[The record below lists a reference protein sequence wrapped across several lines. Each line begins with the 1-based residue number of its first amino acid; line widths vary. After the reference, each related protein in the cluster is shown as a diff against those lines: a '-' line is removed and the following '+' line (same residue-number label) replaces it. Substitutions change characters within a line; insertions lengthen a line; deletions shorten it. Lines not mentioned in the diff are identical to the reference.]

1 MSWTFDEKNKF
12 KMKKL
17 KILYFL
23 QGLEFGGLEKM
34 VCDLA
39 KEVKKRGLD
48 VKVCLFDKKG
58 VFANELETNGI
69 SITLIKRNQGIDFY
83 YPFKLAS
90 FIKSQNI
97 DVVHAHNSTAWFYS
111 VFAAML
117 TKRPLVYTEHDRSFP
132 SPFKIRMLHF
142 LFSKRSKVVAVSN
155 AIKEELRRFEWI
167 KDVQVV
173 FNGIDENHFSPISK
187 EEKIKHRKDMGFFK
201 EDVLLINVGRM
212 DRLKNQ
218 SVLLKTLKRLP
229 FQTKLLLV
237 GDGENYQKLKDEAK
251 VLRLEN
257 RVFFLGK
264 RKDVNKLLRIADIF
278 VFPSL
283 SEGLPLA
290 VIEAMAS
297 GLPIVASDVGG
308 IPELVK
314 EKVNG
319 FLIKPMSL
327 GSIERAIYNLIH
339 NSSLREKMGENSE
352 KIFKESFTLSAMC
365 KAYIEIYQ
373 KVFR

>member
-1 MSWTFDEKNKF
+1 
-12 KMKKL
+12 MKKL
-17 KILYFL
+17 RILYFL

-39 KEVKKRGLD
+39 KGVKKRGLD
-48 VKVCLFDKKG
+48 VRVCLFDEKG
-58 VFANELETNGI
+58 IFASELEDDGI
-69 SITLIKRNQGIDFY
+69 FVTLIKRNQGIDFF

-97 DVVHAHNSTAWFYS
+97 DVIHAHNSTAWFYS
-111 VFAAML
+111 VFAGII
-117 TKRPLVYTEHDRSFP
+117 TQRPLVYTEHDRSFP
-132 SPFKIRMLHF
+132 SSFKIRTLHF

-155 AIKEELRRFEWI
+155 AIKKELKRFEWVR
-167 KDVQVV
+167 DVQVI
-173 FNGIDENHFSPISK
+173 FNGIDEKHFSPLSK
-187 EEKIKHRKDMGFFK
+187 EEKMKHRENMGFSRD
-201 EDVLLINVGRM
+201 DVLLINVGRM

-218 SVLLKTLKRLP
+218 SVLLRVLKKLP
-229 FQTKLLLV
+229 VQTKLLLV
-237 GDGENYQKLKDEAK
+237 GDGENYQKLKDK
-251 VLRLEN
+251 TKIWGLED
-257 RVFFLGK
+257 RVFFFGK
-264 RKDVNKLLRIADIF
+264 RRDVNKLLRISDIF

-290 VIEAMAS
+290 IIEAMAS

-319 FLIKPMSL
+319 FLIKPTSFN
-327 GSIERAIYNLIH
+327 SIEKAIFNLIN
-339 NSSLREKMGENSE
+339 NSSLKEEMGRNSE
-352 KIFKESFTLSAMC
+352 RLFKESFTLSSMC
-365 KAYIEIYQ
+365 KAYMEIYQ